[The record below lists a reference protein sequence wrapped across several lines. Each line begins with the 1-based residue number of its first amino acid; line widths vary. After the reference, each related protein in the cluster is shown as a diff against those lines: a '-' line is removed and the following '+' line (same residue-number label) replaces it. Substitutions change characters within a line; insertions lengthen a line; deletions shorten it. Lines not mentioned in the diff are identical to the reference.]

1 MPSDK
6 NRSSEVRNGPS
17 SVFVSF
23 RQGSAG
29 AVAVGVGGM
38 GVLVAVGGTGVLVAV
53 GGTGVLVGVVD
64 GSGVL
69 VGVGGGGVLVGV
81 LVGGTGVLVG
91 VLVAVGTMGVLV
103 GVLVGVGGGP
113 SQGPNSSVTFMSL
126 DCAPMRIT
134 SVSGNGIPNAT

>member
-69 VGVGGGGVLVGV
+69 VLCSLFCCALLLYCVVL
-81 LVGGTGVLVG
+81 
-91 VLVAVGTMGVLV
+91 
-103 GVLVGVGGGP
+103 
-113 SQGPNSSVTFMSL
+113 
-126 DCAPMRIT
+126 CA
-134 SVSGNGIPNAT
+134 